1 MVVEMKPNG
10 LSAVSQFHVCSR
22 TQSRILPFSRSFHSA
37 SASAKQE
44 QAVQADCKMA
54 SRRCLIAAGLAS
66 LLAIII
72 VAIAVPLSLNRNN
85 SEERSTSSSSSASSS
100 STLESEA
107 DEFPSSN
114 AAANDGP
121 GKVEQN
127 GAAPSTANNPSL
139 SPTHIPTFVPTD
151 LPTPSPT
158 TETPTAS
165 PTETKVEEA
174 ESNCEEYSDT
184 FNLCIDNDVPYYHC
198 NQNQGEVGTDILL
211 LHGASFTKENWR
223 RKGIID
229 NMCEQVTVVASDL
242 SVSADSNVLIA
253 MLDRLE
259 RAGMIRLPL
268 TVVTPSASGRTL
280 VSWLQGAS
288 PMEDMTKYV
297 SIWVPVAP
305 YSVLSATDSQLK
317 LLLEYNI
324 GVLAIN
330 GDGDRSGR
338 QVSERLVDV
347 ADADSVELEG
357 GHAVYLSSPEDF
369 VETVLGFIG
378 VGSERMF

>member
-1 MVVEMKPNG
+1 MVACAA
-10 LSAVSQFHVCSR
+10 LWALILLAH
-22 TQSRILPFSRSFHSA
+22 TQSRMLISKLILFIQLRGRQSRPS
-37 SASAKQE
+37 
-44 QAVQADCKMA
+44 KMA
-54 SRRCLIAAGLAS
+54 SRRCLVAAGLAA
-66 LLAIII
+66 LLAAII
-72 VAIAVPLSLNRNN
+72 VAIVVPLSLNRN
-85 SEERSTSSSSSASSS
+85 SDKSGTSSSSPSSSSSAS
-100 STLESEA
+100 ESEA
-107 DEFPSSN
+107 DEFPSST
-114 AAANDGP
+114 AEHDEP
-121 GKVEQN
+121 GGEEQQEGVAFTN
-127 GAAPSTANNPSL
+127 MIPSL
-139 SPTHIPTFVPTD
+139 NPTFIPTSSPTN

-158 TETPTAS
+158 THSPTLS
-165 PTETKVEEA
+165 PTETKGEEA
-174 ESNCEEYSDT
+174 NCEGYSDT
-184 FNLCIDNDVPYYHC
+184 FNLCTDNDVPYYHC
-198 NQNQGEVGTDILL
+198 NQNQGKVGTDILL

-229 NMCEQVTVVASDL
+229 DMCQQVTVVASDL
-242 SVSADSNVLIA
+242 SVSADSNVLMA

-268 TVVTPSASGRTL
+268 TVVTPSASGRAI

-288 PMEDMTKYV
+288 PMEDMAKYV

-305 YSVLSATDSQLK
+305 YSVLSATDSQLR
-317 LLLEYNI
+317 LLLEHNI

-357 GHAVYLSSPEDF
+357 GHAVYLSSPDEF

-378 VGSERMF
+378 VE

>member
-1 MVVEMKPNG
+1 MSGHGCLCCTLGAHFARIP
-10 LSAVSQFHVCSR
+10 
-22 TQSRILPFSRSFHSA
+22 QSRMIISKLFIQLRGRQSRPS
-37 SASAKQE
+37 
-44 QAVQADCKMA
+44 KMA
-54 SRRCLIAAGLAS
+54 SRRCLVAAGLAA
-66 LLAIII
+66 LLAAII
-72 VAIAVPLSLNRNN
+72 VAIAVPLSLNHN
-85 SEERSTSSSSSASSS
+85 SDKSSTSSSSASSS
-100 STLESEA
+100 SSSALESET
-107 DEFPSSN
+107 DEFPSSSTT
-114 AAANDGP
+114 ADDEP
-121 GKVEQN
+121 GGEEQQEGVAFTN
-127 GAAPSTANNPSL
+127 MIPSL
-139 SPTHIPTFVPTD
+139 NPTFIPTSSPTT

-158 TETPTAS
+158 THS
-165 PTETKVEEA
+165 PTLSPTDTKVEEA
-174 ESNCEEYSDT
+174 NCEEYSDT
-184 FNLCIDNDVPYYHC
+184 FNLCEDNDVPYYHC
-198 NQNQGEVGTDILL
+198 DQNQGEVGTDILL

-229 NMCEQVTVVASDL
+229 DMCEQVTVVASDL

-268 TVVTPSASGRTL
+268 VVVTPSASGRAI

-288 PMEDMTKYV
+288 PMEEMAKYV

-305 YSVLSATDSQLK
+305 YSVLSATESQLK

-357 GHAVYLSSPEDF
+357 GHAVYLSSPDEF

-378 VGSERMF
+378 VE

>member
-1 MVVEMKPNG
+1 MP
-10 LSAVSQFHVCSR
+10 
-22 TQSRILPFSRSFHSA
+22 
-37 SASAKQE
+37 
-44 QAVQADCKMA
+44 
-54 SRRCLIAAGLAS
+54 SRRCLVAAGLPA
-66 LLAIII
+66 LLAVII
-72 VAIAVPLSLNRNN
+72 VAIAVPLSLNRNYDK
-85 SEERSTSSSSSASSS
+85 SSTSSASASS

-114 AAANDGP
+114 AADDEGGEEQKGTVASITAN
-121 GKVEQN
+121 
-127 GAAPSTANNPSL
+127 APSL
-139 SPTHIPTFVPTD
+139 IPTFIPISLPTG

-158 TETPTAS
+158 TQRPTSS
-165 PTETKVEEA
+165 PTETKVEE
-174 ESNCEEYSDT
+174 ETNCEEYSDT
-184 FNLCIDNDVPYYHC
+184 FNVCVDNEVPYYHC
-198 NQNQGEVGTDILL
+198 NQNQGEIGTDILL

-229 NMCEQVTVVASDL
+229 NMCQQVSVVASDL
-242 SVSADSNVLIA
+242 SVSADSNVLMA

-268 TVVTPSASGRTL
+268 TVVTPSASGRAL

-288 PMEDMTKYV
+288 PMEDMAKYV

-305 YSVLSATDSQLK
+305 YSVLYATDSQLK

-357 GHAVYLSSPEDF
+357 GHAVYLSSPDEF